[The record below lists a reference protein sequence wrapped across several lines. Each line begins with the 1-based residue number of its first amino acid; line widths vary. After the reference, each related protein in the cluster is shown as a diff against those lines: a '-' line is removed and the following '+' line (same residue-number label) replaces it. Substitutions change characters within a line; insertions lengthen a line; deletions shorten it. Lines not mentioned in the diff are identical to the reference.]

1 MKFEYQE
8 LAGSLLPIVPIE
20 LKGKEWI
27 SFDAYV
33 DSGASYSI
41 FHADMAEDLGINLE
55 EGKEDYISVADGSR
69 IKIYMHN
76 IDVKIANKVFNA
88 RIAFS
93 KHLGVGFNIIGRLD
107 IFDRFKICFDEKERS
122 IEFHPKQ

>member
-8 LAGSLLPIVPIE
+8 LAGKLLPIVPIE

-41 FHADMAEDLGINLE
+41 FHADIAEDLGIKLE
-55 EGKEDYISVADGSR
+55 SGKEEYISMADRSQ
-69 IKIYMHN
+69 IKIYIHK
-76 IDVKIANKVFNA
+76 ISVKIAEKEFTA
-88 RIAFS
+88 AIGFS
-93 KHLGVGFNIIGRLD
+93 RHLGIGFNIIGRLD
-107 IFDRFKICFDEKERS
+107 IFSNFRICFDEKEKL
-122 IEFHPKQ
+122 IEFH